1 MNSNFHNTTNYS
13 LSHEVRGQKL
23 NDRVEVVTLKPCLLI
38 MVEEDF
44 TEESQ
49 AVAHVRRLLDIVAC
63 TTRFSKSRNSRLPPS
78 SESCARKNGSRPHP
92 PSPNSA
98 ALSDGAAAADN
109 RSGPRAT
116 SSPVSSAVSP
126 SLDMAAIH
134 PTPKL
139 SEFYDFFS
147 FSHLTPPILNLRK
160 CERKEGDKRDGDY
173 FEIQAYESLMKA
185 FVEHNKFG
193 NLPYGFRANTW
204 LVPPS
209 VAESPSNFPCLPAED
224 ENWGGNGGGQGRD
237 GEHDLRPWATEF
249 AILATLP
256 CKTEEER
263 VVRDRKAFLL
273 HNQFVDVSILKA
285 VGAIRRLV
293 DSNLHTQD
301 TINIQKGAI
310 LHEDRVGDFSI
321 TVKRDIVDASLK
333 SEVTIKAN
341 QSSGMSAAE
350 VAQRNLLKGVTADE
364 SVVVHDTSSLG
375 TVIVRH
381 CGYTAVVKVV
391 GDVTEKF
398 GTQDIEI
405 EDQPDGGANS
415 LNINSLRLVL
425 QKSFSAES
433 ARGDQSPLCNLDN
446 SKALRSL
453 VRRVIKQSLAKL
465 ELEPTASERSI
476 RWELGS
482 CWVQHLQKQETP
494 TDTKSTRSG
503 DDIETEHAVKGL
515 GKQFKFL
522 KKREN
527 RPNLVGSNNEAN
539 EDDDGPCSMNVGT
552 NGRQQSNGELNCEME
567 LKKLISEESFLR
579 LKETGTGLHS
589 KAVDELMK
597 MAYKYYDDIALPKL
611 VTDFGSLELSPVD
624 GRTLTD
630 FMHLRGLQM
639 RSLGRVVGLELVPRD
654 YDMECPNPF
663 TRDDIVSM
671 VPVCKHVGCTSADGR
686 TLLESSKIAL
696 DKGKLEDA
704 VNYGTKALARMIAV
718 CGPYHRTAA
727 SAYSLL
733 AVVLYH
739 TGDFNQKALDI
750 NERELGLDHPDTM
763 KSYGDLSVFYY
774 RLQHIELA
782 LKYVN
787 RALFLLHF
795 TCGLSHPNTA
805 ATYINVAMM
814 EEGMGNVHLS
824 LRYLHEALKCNQ
836 RLLGGDH
843 IQTAASYHAI
853 AIALSLMEAYSLT
866 REKASRTTTTE
877 LTGMKDSIKLQ
888 AKASVSKVYASPP
901 NLTAMASKS
910 LSYKEVA
917 VAPPGT
923 VLKPLPEKPDEE
935 IEEKTE
941 TQMCSNAPETSK
953 AELNNHFSPVEDAP
967 VDGQSQET
975 HGSVTQSE
983 TTAADTEEV
992 PSSSNEEKPM
1002 ETNGSKLSA
1011 TAEPFNPGAVSMTHL
1026 LNSVA
1031 ATSIYDARTSQGM
1044 LAEPAVPSAAAR
1056 VPCGPRSPLYYRNN
1070 YSYIMNHGFPKY
1082 HSSIMERNLLG
1093 PSRIMNPHAPE
1104 FVPMRGWQINPG
1116 YADSNVSNESNSSND
1131 TSEADD
1137 EKLDKMSSI
1146 QGEDNTSRKS
1156 STEAEKSELAR
1167 QILLS
1172 FIVKSVQ
1179 HNMDAP
1185 SHSSGYE
1192 KKIGYSE
1199 NSSDAIAND
1208 KLLVNRLQ
1216 MILYGNEKGKTNLA
1230 SQSNDQEQQKPK
1242 DENQKSGDGEGFIVV
1257 RKRRRNR
1264 QQITNGVTEMYNH
1277 QSICASVR

>member
-1 MNSNFHNTTNYS
+1 MESFAITIIR
-13 LSHEVRGQKL
+13 LHEVTTDVFYHIVKR
-23 NDRVEVVTLKPCLLI
+23 DY
-38 MVEEDF
+38 

-78 SESCARKNGSRPHP
+78 SESCAKKNGSRPHP

-98 ALSDGAAAADN
+98 ALSDVAATAAADN

-116 SSPVSSAVSP
+116 FSLVSSAVSP

-134 PTPKL
+134 PTPKH

-160 CERKEGDKRDGDY
+160 CERKEGEKRDGDY
-173 FEIQAYESLMKA
+173 FEIQIKICNGKLIQVVASVKGFYTLGKQFFQSNSLVVLLQNLSRAFANAYESLMKA

-209 VAESPSNFPCLPAED
+209 VAESPSNFPCLPVED

-249 AILATLP
+249 AILARLP

-273 HNQFVDVSILKA
+273 HNQFVDVSIFKA
-285 VGAIRRLV
+285 VGAIRRLI

-301 TINIQKGAI
+301 TINVQKGAI
-310 LHEDRVGDFSI
+310 LHEDRVGDLSI
-321 TVKRDIVDASLK
+321 TVKHDTVDASLM
-333 SEVTIKAN
+333 SEVTIKGN
-341 QSSGMSAAE
+341 QSSGMSATE

-391 GDVTEKF
+391 GDVKEKF

-433 ARGDQSPLCNLDN
+433 ARGDQLPLCNLDN
-446 SKALRSL
+446 SEAFRNL

-503 DDIETEHAVKGL
+503 DDIKTEHAVKGL

-527 RPNLVGSNNEAN
+527 RPNLVG
-539 EDDDGPCSMNVGT
+539 
-552 NGRQQSNGELNCEME
+552 NGRQQSIGELNCEME

-589 KAVDELMK
+589 KV
-597 MAYKYYDDIALPKL
+597 
-611 VTDFGSLELSPVD
+611 
-624 GRTLTD
+624 
-630 FMHLRGLQM
+630 
-639 RSLGRVVGLELVPRD
+639 
-654 YDMECPNPF
+654 
-663 TRDDIVSM
+663 
-671 VPVCKHVGCTSADGR
+671 
-686 TLLESSKIAL
+686 LESQICFAFQL
-696 DKGKLEDA
+696 
-704 VNYGTKALARMIAV
+704 
-718 CGPYHRTAA
+718 
-727 SAYSLL
+727 
-733 AVVLYH
+733 
-739 TGDFNQKALDI
+739 
-750 NERELGLDHPDTM
+750 
-763 KSYGDLSVFYY
+763 
-774 RLQHIELA
+774 
-782 LKYVN
+782 
-787 RALFLLHF
+787 
-795 TCGLSHPNTA
+795 
-805 ATYINVAMM
+805 
-814 EEGMGNVHLS
+814 
-824 LRYLHEALKCNQ
+824 
-836 RLLGGDH
+836 
-843 IQTAASYHAI
+843 
-853 AIALSLMEAYSLT
+853 
-866 REKASRTTTTE
+866 
-877 LTGMKDSIKLQ
+877 
-888 AKASVSKVYASPP
+888 
-901 NLTAMASKS
+901 
-910 LSYKEVA
+910 
-917 VAPPGT
+917 
-923 VLKPLPEKPDEE
+923 
-935 IEEKTE
+935 
-941 TQMCSNAPETSK
+941 
-953 AELNNHFSPVEDAP
+953 
-967 VDGQSQET
+967 
-975 HGSVTQSE
+975 
-983 TTAADTEEV
+983 
-992 PSSSNEEKPM
+992 
-1002 ETNGSKLSA
+1002 
-1011 TAEPFNPGAVSMTHL
+1011 
-1026 LNSVA
+1026 
-1031 ATSIYDARTSQGM
+1031 
-1044 LAEPAVPSAAAR
+1044 

-1070 YSYIMNHGFPKY
+1070 YSYIMKHGFPKY

-1104 FVPMRGWQINPG
+1104 F
-1116 YADSNVSNESNSSND
+1116 SNSSNN

-1208 KLLVNRLQ
+1208 SAIIK
-1216 MILYGNEKGKTNLA
+1216 ILYGNEKGKTNLA